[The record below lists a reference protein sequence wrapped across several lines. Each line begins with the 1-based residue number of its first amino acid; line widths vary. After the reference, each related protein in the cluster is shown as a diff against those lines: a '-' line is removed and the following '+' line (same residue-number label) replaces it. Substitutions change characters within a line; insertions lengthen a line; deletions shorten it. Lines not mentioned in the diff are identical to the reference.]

1 MLSSEEHK
9 DFSNKNN
16 FEFEYLPI
24 KARSTLRRGRRIFT
38 IIFKDKYPF
47 LSEGQKFLRKESQ
60 NEVLPKKILG
70 LQRRR
75 VILLIKLVLN
85 VRFCCNE
92 SNNTSFKVGNV
103 SFQNTFN

>member
-1 MLSSEEHK
+1 MVNLW
-9 DFSNKNN
+9 
-16 FEFEYLPI
+16 
-24 KARSTLRRGRRIFT
+24 RGRRIFT

-60 NEVLPKKILG
+60 NDALPKKILG
-70 LQRRR
+70 LQRR

-92 SNNTSFKVGNV
+92 SNNKSFKVGNV